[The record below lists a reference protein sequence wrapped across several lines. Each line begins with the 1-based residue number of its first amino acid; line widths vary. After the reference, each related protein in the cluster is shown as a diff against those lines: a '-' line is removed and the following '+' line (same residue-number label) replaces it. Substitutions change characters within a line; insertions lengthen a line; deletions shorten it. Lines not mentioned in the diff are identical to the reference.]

1 MSFEQRNRES
11 RKSKR
16 REEKKS
22 FCSKFIM
29 GGGRDFYKILG
40 VDRDAS
46 DDPLKKAYRKLA
58 MKWHPD
64 KNPGEKQQQAE
75 KKFKEVSE
83 AYEVLTDPKKK
94 EVYDRYGEDGLRD
107 GFGGGEGGGGFS
119 QQHAQDMFEAFFNRG
134 GRGGMGGGFGGM
146 GGGDPFGGGMP
157 QQRQRTKPPPVEQ
170 KLSVS
175 LEDLFYGATK
185 KLKITRKVLD
195 VSGNQKSKAETIEVP
210 IRAGFK
216 KGTKITFAE
225 KGGDEDRNTIAAD
238 LVFEIDEKKHPH
250 FVRDGNDLIK
260 TVKIDLVDAMCGWSS
275 TVYTIDGKSI
285 DVSVPHVISP
295 KYTKVICGQGM
306 PLSKSQNGRGD
317 LKIKFDIQF
326 PGDDAVLSDEQK
338 EKVRSVLASIK

>member
-1 MSFEQRNRES
+1 M
-11 RKSKR
+11 
-16 REEKKS
+16 
-22 FCSKFIM
+22 
-29 GGGRDFYKILG
+29 GGRDFYKILE
-40 VDRDAS
+40 VSRDAS
-46 DDPLKKAYRKLA
+46 DNELKKAYRKLA

-64 KNPGEKQQQAE
+64 KNPGSKQEQAE

-94 EVYDRYGEDGLRD
+94 EIYDRYGEDGLQD
-107 GFGGGEGGGGFS
+107 GFGGGGNGGGHGFS
-119 QQHAQDMFEAFFNRG
+119 QQHAHDIFAEFFKGAG
-134 GRGGMGGGFGGM
+134 GGMGGDPFGGMGGGFGGM
-146 GGGDPFGGGMP
+146 GGDPFGGMGGGMP
-157 QQRQRTKPPPVEQ
+157 QQQRQRTKPPAVEQ
-170 KLSVS
+170 KLAVS

-195 VSGNQKSKAETIEVP
+195 ASGNQKSKAETIEVP

-306 PLSKSQNGRGD
+306 PLSKSQSGRGD

-326 PGDDAVLSDEQK
+326 PGDDAILSEDQK
-338 EKVRSVLASIK
+338 KQVRSVLASIK

>member
-1 MSFEQRNRES
+1 
-11 RKSKR
+11 
-16 REEKKS
+16 
-22 FCSKFIM
+22 M

-46 DDPLKKAYRKLA
+46 DDQLKKAYRKLA

-119 QQHAQDMFEAFFNRG
+119 QQHAQDIFEAFFNRG
-134 GRGGMGGGFGGM
+134 GRGGMGGGFGGMGDDIFGAHMGGGFGGM

>member
-1 MSFEQRNRES
+1 
-11 RKSKR
+11 
-16 REEKKS
+16 
-22 FCSKFIM
+22 
-29 GGGRDFYKILG
+29 
-40 VDRDAS
+40 
-46 DDPLKKAYRKLA
+46 
-58 MKWHPD
+58 
-64 KNPGEKQQQAE
+64 
-75 KKFKEVSE
+75 
-83 AYEVLTDPKKK
+83 
-94 EVYDRYGEDGLRD
+94 
-107 GFGGGEGGGGFS
+107 
-119 QQHAQDMFEAFFNRG
+119 
-134 GRGGMGGGFGGM
+134 
-146 GGGDPFGGGMP
+146 MP
-157 QQRQRTKPPPVEQ
+157 QQQRQRTKPPAVEQ
-170 KLSVS
+170 KLAVS

-195 VSGNQKSKAETIEVP
+195 ASGNQKSKAETIEVP

-306 PLSKSQNGRGD
+306 PLSKSQSGRGD

-326 PGDDAVLSDEQK
+326 PGDDAILSEDQK
-338 EKVRSVLASIK
+338 KQVRSVLASIK

>member
-1 MSFEQRNRES
+1 M
-11 RKSKR
+11 
-16 REEKKS
+16 
-22 FCSKFIM
+22 
-29 GGGRDFYKILG
+29 GGRDFYKILD
-40 VDRDAS
+40 VSRDAS
-46 DDPLKKAYRKLA
+46 DAELKKAYRKLA

-64 KNPGEKQQQAE
+64 KNPGSKQAQAE

-94 EVYDRYGEDGLRD
+94 EIYDRYGEDGLQD
-107 GFGGGEGGGGFS
+107 GFGGGGNGGGHGFS
-119 QQHAQDMFEAFFNRG
+119 QQHAHDIFKEFFG
-134 GRGGMGGGFGGM
+134 GGGGGMGGDPFGGMGGGFGGM
-146 GGGDPFGGGMP
+146 VGDPFGGMGGGMP
-157 QQRQRTKPPPVEQ
+157 QQQRQRTKPPAVEQ
-170 KLSVS
+170 KLAVS

-195 VSGNQKSKAETIEVP
+195 ASGNQKSKAETIEVP

-250 FVRDGNDLIK
+250 FARDGNDLIK

-295 KYTKVICGQGM
+295 KYVKVICGQGM
-306 PLSKSQNGRGD
+306 PLSKSQSGRGD

-326 PGDDAVLSDEQK
+326 PGDDAILSEDQK
-338 EKVRSVLASIK
+338 KQVRSVLASIK

>member
-1 MSFEQRNRES
+1 M
-11 RKSKR
+11 
-16 REEKKS
+16 
-22 FCSKFIM
+22 
-29 GGGRDFYKILG
+29 GGRDFYKILE
-40 VDRDAS
+40 VSRDAS
-46 DDPLKKAYRKLA
+46 DTELKKAYRKLA

-64 KNPGEKQQQAE
+64 KNPGSKQEQAE

-94 EVYDRYGEDGLRD
+94 EIYDRYGEDGLQD
-107 GFGGGEGGGGFS
+107 GFGGGGNGGGHGFS
-119 QQHAQDMFEAFFNRG
+119 QQHAHDIFKEFFG
-134 GRGGMGGGFGGM
+134 GGGGGMGGDPFGGMGGGFGGM
-146 GGGDPFGGGMP
+146 GGDPFGGMGGGMP
-157 QQRQRTKPPPVEQ
+157 QQQRQRTKPPAVEQ
-170 KLSVS
+170 KLAVS

-195 VSGNQKSKAETIEVP
+195 ASGNQKSKAETIEVP

-250 FVRDGNDLIK
+250 FARDGNDLIK

-306 PLSKSQNGRGD
+306 PLSKSQSGRGD

-326 PGDDAVLSDEQK
+326 PGDDAILSEDQK
-338 EKVRSVLASIK
+338 KQVRSVLASIK